1 MTTADTFRPL
11 LIPLREAVLDA
22 LSVVSPVRCSGCGA
36 DDRSLCADCRRALA
50 PAPARLDDDGAGP
63 PVWASLEYAD
73 TVRAILLAFKDHG
86 RTDAGPALARAL
98 RASVI
103 AAVAGAPPTER
114 AGGVTL
120 VTIPSTRAAFRSR
133 GYHPTEL
140 MLRRAGLAVRSRSL
154 RLARQ
159 VADQAGLSAAGRAR
173 NRSGSFA
180 ASQRLA
186 GRACLIVDDIVT
198 SGATIREAN
207 RAIEAA
213 GGRVIGAAALAH
225 THLRRGR
232 DRS

>member
-1 MTTADTFRPL
+1 MTTADTLRPL

-22 LSVVSPVRCSGCGA
+22 LSVVSPIRCSGCGA
-36 DDRSLCADCRRALA
+36 DDRSLCAECRRALT
-50 PAPARLDDDGAGP
+50 PAPARLDDGGDGP
-63 PVWASLEYAD
+63 PVWASLEYAG
-73 TVRAILLAFKDHG
+73 TVRAVLLAFKDHG

-98 RASVI
+98 RASVVAAI
-103 AAVAGAPPTER
+103 ADVRPPER
-114 AGGVTL
+114 AGSVSL

-140 MLRRAGLAVRSRSL
+140 MLRRAGFAVGSRSL

-159 VADQAGLSAAGRAR
+159 VADQAGLDAAGRAR

-198 SGATIREAN
+198 SGATVREAK
-207 RAIEAA
+207 RAIEAV

-225 THLRRGR
+225 TELRTSR

>member
-1 MTTADTFRPL
+1 MTTADTLRPL

-22 LSVVSPVRCSGCGA
+22 LSVVSPISCSGCGA

-50 PAPARLDDDGAGP
+50 PAPARLDDGVESP
-63 PVWASLEYAD
+63 PVWASLAYAGS
-73 TVRAILLAFKDHG
+73 VRAVLLAFKDHG

-98 RASVI
+98 RASVV
-103 AAVAGAPPTER
+103 AAIAGARPVER

-120 VTIPSTRAAFRSR
+120 VTVPSTRAAFRSR

-140 MLRRAGLAVRSRSL
+140 MLRRAGLSIGSRSL
-154 RLARQ
+154 RLSRQ
-159 VADQAGLSAAGRAR
+159 VADQAGLSAAGRAQ

-225 THLRRGR
+225 TELRGSPGR
-232 DRS
+232 